1 MKIISVIGARPQ
13 FVKAGPLS
21 KALRRAG
28 HHEVI
33 VHTGQHYDA
42 AMSDQIFADLEIPAP
57 DYNLDVRSGS
67 HGAQTGK
74 MLAALEAVFQDEQP
88 DLVIVFGDTNTTIAA
103 ALAAAKL
110 HQKVLHIEAGLR
122 SFNRTMPE
130 EVNRVL
136 TDHCADLLFAP
147 TDTAVENLAREGL
160 AHRTYRV
167 GDIMVDS
174 LMDRLEIARERSD
187 ILERIGVEEGTYY
200 LLTLH
205 RPYNVDDPQ
214 RLGAMLDALGR
225 LGSPVVF
232 PAHPRTRAVLE
243 QHHIAVPD
251 TVHLLE
257 PQGFLDF
264 VRLEHGATKILT
276 DSGGV
281 QKEAYILGKP
291 CLTLRPETEWVETVE
306 AGWNVLA
313 DPEADGFADLVASFQ
328 PEGPQPDLFGRD
340 VAEEMVRC
348 IERVMDAPH
357 IACADAR

>member
-13 FVKAGPLS
+13 FVKLGPLS
-21 KALRRAG
+21 RALRRAG
-28 HHEVI
+28 HREVI

-42 AMSDQIFADLEIPAP
+42 AMSDQIFADLDIPDP
-57 DYNLDVRSGS
+57 DYNLDVRSGP
-67 HGAQTGK
+67 HGAQTGT
-74 MLAALEAVFQDEQP
+74 MLAALEAVFVDEQP
-88 DLVIVFGDTNTTIAA
+88 ALVVVFGDTNTTLAA

-122 SFNRTMPE
+122 SFNRAMPE
-130 EVNRVL
+130 EINRVL
-136 TDHCADLLFAP
+136 TDHCSDYLFAP

-174 LMDRLEIARERSD
+174 LMDRLAVARERSD
-187 ILERIGVEEGTYY
+187 IVERTGVEDGAYY

-214 RLGAMLDALGR
+214 RLGAILGALGS
-225 LGSPVVF
+225 LGAPVVF

-243 QHHIAVPD
+243 RHDLAVPE
-251 TVHLLE
+251 TFHLLE

-264 VRLEHGATKILT
+264 VRLEDGAAKILT

-291 CLTLRPETEWVETVE
+291 CVTLRPETEWVETVK
-306 AGWNVLA
+306 AGWNTLA
-313 DPEADGFADLVASFQ
+313 DPEADGFAGLVASFQ
-328 PEGPQPDLFGRD
+328 PDGAQPDLFGQD

-348 IERVMDAPH
+348 LDRIVDGPRA
-357 IACADAR
+357 ACAEP

>member
-1 MKIISVIGARPQ
+1 MNVLTVIGARPQ

-28 HHEVI
+28 HREVI

-42 AMSDQIFADLEIPAP
+42 AMSDQIFTDLEIPAP

-67 HGAQTGK
+67 HGAQTGR
-74 MLAALEAVFQDEQP
+74 MLAALEEVLLGEQP

-103 ALAAAKL
+103 ALAAVKL

-122 SFNRTMPE
+122 SFNRAMPE
-130 EVNRVL
+130 EINRVL
-136 TDHCADLLFAP
+136 TDHCSDFLFAP
-147 TDTAVENLAREGL
+147 TDSAVENLTREGL

-174 LMDRLEIARERSD
+174 LLDRLEIARERSD
-187 ILERIGVEEGTYY
+187 ILARVGVEDGGYY

-205 RPYNVDDPQ
+205 RPYNVDDPK
-214 RLGAMLDALGR
+214 RLAAMLGALGR
-225 LGSPVVF
+225 LGRPVVF

-243 QHHIAVPD
+243 QHALAVPEA
-251 TVHLLE
+251 VRLLE

-264 VRLEHGATKILT
+264 VRLEAGAVKILT

-281 QKEAYILGKP
+281 QKEAYILGTP
-291 CLTLRPETEWVETVE
+291 CVTLRPETEWVETIE

-313 DPEADGFADLVASFQ
+313 DPEDAGFADLVLGFDPVGA
-328 PEGPQPDLFGRD
+328 QPDLFGRN

-348 IERVMDAPH
+348 IERVMEDNGGVPEP
-357 IACADAR
+357 R